1 MKIGFLD
8 WTDNSLTLYLFK
20 KGAGTYDLVDSLSSP
35 LEGELTYSDISALVK
50 DNIDTSYL
58 SLPLNS
64 LTLREETFPFSDK
77 TKIKDTISY
86 ELEGMLIGNTS
97 DYSIDHII
105 TESTDT
111 GSKVLA
117 VCIENKKL
125 QDIINLFSYAGLEPK
140 IITSVDLRLMGGN
153 SVKLLEDPVLDPDIR
168 ASAAKE
174 EIADPYI
181 NLRQNELA
189 YTGDID
195 RLKGSIRFTA
205 CLVLILLILFGT
217 MSFLNMYAAK
227 KDNELLVKKTE
238 AIYRSIFPKDR
249 KIVDIGRQ
257 FKGQMN
263 ILKKKKNALAG
274 IPVLD
279 IMRSIS
285 MNKNNR
291 VQLYELNADGK
302 NIVIKGIAS
311 SFEDV
316 ESFKDALANIFDN
329 VKVSDSSAASDKKI
343 DCTMLLKE

>member
-8 WTDNSLTLYLFK
+8 WTENRLSLYLFK
-20 KGAGTYDLVDSLSSP
+20 KEAGTYDFVDTISSP
-35 LEGELTYSDISALVK
+35 IEGELTYSDISALIK
-50 DNIDTSYL
+50 DNIDTTYL

-86 ELEGMLIGNTS
+86 ELEGMLLGSTN

-125 QDIINLFSYAGLEPK
+125 QDIINVFTSAGLEPK
-140 IITSVDLRLMGGN
+140 IITSVDLRLAGGN
-153 SVKLLEDPVLDPDIR
+153 SEKLLEGPVLDPEIR

-174 EIADPYI
+174 EITEPYI
-181 NLRQNELA
+181 NLRQNEHA

-195 RLKGSIRFTA
+195 RLKESIRVSA
-205 CLVLILLILFGT
+205 YLVLILLILFGA
-217 MSFLNMYAAK
+217 MSYLKMSAVK
-227 KDNELLVKKTE
+227 KDNGLLAKKTE
-238 AIYRSIFPKDR
+238 AIYRRIFPKDR

-279 IMRSIS
+279 IMNSIS
-285 MNKNNR
+285 KMLLHIYSIMLKFPI
-291 VQLYELNADGK
+291 QMLP
-302 NIVIKGIAS
+302 VIKR
-311 SFEDV
+311 
-316 ESFKDALANIFDN
+316 LTLR
-329 VKVSDSSAASDKKI
+329 
-343 DCTMLLKE
+343 CY

>member
-1 MKIGFLD
+1 MKIGFID

-20 KGAGTYDLVDSLSSP
+20 KEAGRYDFIDSLSSP

-50 DNIDTSYL
+50 DNIATTYL
-58 SLPLNS
+58 SLPINY
-64 LTLREETFPFSDK
+64 LTLREEIFPFSDK

-86 ELEGMLIGNTS
+86 ELEGMLLGSTN

-125 QDIINLFSYAGLEPK
+125 LDIINLFSSAGLEPK
-140 IITSVDLRLMGGN
+140 FITSVDLRLAGGN
-153 SVKLLEDPVLDPDIR
+153 SIKLLEGPVLDPNIR
-168 ASAAKE
+168 VSAAKE

-181 NLRQNELA
+181 NLRQNEHA

-195 RLKGSIRFTA
+195 RLKGSIRVSAF
-205 CLVLILLILFGT
+205 LVLILLILFGA
-217 MSFLNMYAAK
+217 MSYLKMSAVQ
-227 KDNELLVKKTE
+227 KDNALLVKKTE
-238 AIYRSIFPKDR
+238 AIYRRIFPKDR

-279 IMRSIS
+279 IMNSIS
-285 MNKNNR
+285 M
-291 VQLYELNADGK
+291 LME
-302 NIVIKGIAS
+302 
-311 SFEDV
+311 
-316 ESFKDALANIFDN
+316 
-329 VKVSDSSAASDKKI
+329 KVSS
-343 DCTMLLKE
+343 